1 MVKKFLVLV
10 AALMVMGTG
19 VAHAGDGYSDQDFI
33 VTDEQSYAPGE
44 EITITAQTFVGEV
57 SFTLFSAPV
66 LLGTATANASGVATL
81 VTRIPAGTTP
91 GTHTVEASG
100 TGIDGQPLVLR
111 TTITVTGAGAGGGSG
126 TGAGTLPKTGSSNSV
141 PMSQIALGAIAGG
154 GLLVLVANK
163 RRKTADSLSV

>member
-1 MVKKFLVLV
+1 M
-10 AALMVMGTG
+10 
-19 VAHAGDGYSDQDFI
+19 
-33 VTDEQSYAPGE
+33 
-44 EITITAQTFVGEV
+44 
-57 SFTLFSAPV
+57 
-66 LLGTATANASGVATL
+66 
-81 VTRIPAGTTP
+81 
-91 GTHTVEASG
+91 
-100 TGIDGQPLVLR
+100 LR